1 MINLISETSTP
12 DTLKDSFHAFSLAP
26 TLITSPAPDANIL
39 FWLRQLTHFPNQT
52 IEPQSRVGQ
61 GQVLLQE
68 GAEGVS
74 GAQE

>member
-1 MINLISETSTP
+1 MQQQASQEIISVLEVQVIS
-12 DTLKDSFHAFSLAP
+12 
-26 TLITSPAPDANIL
+26 SPRRPEVVVVEA
-39 FWLRQLTHFPNQT
+39 
-52 IEPQSRVGQ
+52 GQ